1 MVEAVGCLLV
11 ALDMDAFRTC
21 ARVGLMPH
29 ARQGGSG
36 VWALAV
42 PGTKLDGTGF
52 EKLQIVQTHV
62 AVLAGVGSIGGG
74 RKGPSDRC
82 EGEDVPFLDESCARA
97 GDLDWMEARF
107 DGFGK
112 TVILA
117 DDLRNPA

>member
-1 MVEAVGCLLV
+1 MAAAVGCLLV
-11 ALDMDAFRTC
+11 ALDILAFRTC

-42 PGTKLDGTGF
+42 PGTKLDGTRF
-52 EKLQIVQTHV
+52 EKLQMVQTHV
-62 AVLAGVGSIGGG
+62 AVLAGLGSTGGG
-74 RKGPSDRC
+74 LKGPSGRW
-82 EGEDVPFLDESCARA
+82 EGEAVPFLDESCVRP
-97 GDLDWMEARF
+97 GDLDWMDARF

-112 TVILA
+112 SVILA